1 MPHSRRQ
8 LLAKAAIAA
17 SRVGI
22 SLSFQLDLA
31 FDLVRQADAA
41 ERNRAR
47 GREFLVAL
55 ELALRQG
62 LADGLLDLALRAY
75 PQHLEKF
82 ANAAVKDVFVH
93 DSLLCWPLTTARRP
107 LSDQA
112 TCKRRLSSMTRPP
125 HKQPLRIM
133 RCCCAKRSALIADHL
148 EQIQMLSPVNHFA
161 RRGRPSRSALM
172 VGRPRRD
179 RYDDHRQ
186 RKNHREP
193 QSETIWCLC
202 HLFPLM
208 ATNRNRADYGASPG
222 RRTVN
227 TEPLPSSLVTVTS
240 PPIMPASL
248 RVMARPSPVP
258 PKR

>member
-1 MPHSRRQ
+1 MPSGRVKFFNTDRAYGFIAPDDGSSDVFVYVHDVEAAHMKILVAGQLVDTRSASREMAAQRPSSLACLTPRMPHSRRQ

-17 SRVGI
+17 LRGGI

-93 DSLLCWPLTTARRP
+93 DRLLC
-107 LSDQA
+107 
-112 TCKRRLSSMTRPP
+112 
-125 HKQPLRIM
+125 
-133 RCCCAKRSALIADHL
+133 
-148 EQIQMLSPVNHFA
+148 
-161 RRGRPSRSALM
+161 
-172 VGRPRRD
+172 
-179 RYDDHRQ
+179 
-186 RKNHREP
+186 
-193 QSETIWCLC
+193 
-202 HLFPLM
+202 
-208 ATNRNRADYGASPG
+208 
-222 RRTVN
+222 
-227 TEPLPSSLVTVTS
+227 
-240 PPIMPASL
+240 
-248 RVMARPSPVP
+248 
-258 PKR
+258 

>member
-1 MPHSRRQ
+1 MPHSPSPALGKGGHRG
-8 LLAKAAIAA
+8 LAP
-17 SRVGI
+17 SE

-31 FDLVRQADAA
+31 FDLVRQANAA

-75 PQHLEKF
+75 PQHLKKF

-93 DSLLCWPLTTARRP
+93 DRLLCWPLTIARRP

-112 TCKRRLSSMTRPP
+112 TLKLRISSMTRSHAQAATPDYAML
-125 HKQPLRIM
+125 LRE
-133 RCCCAKRSALIADHL
+133 ALSADCRPFRK
-148 EQIQMLSPVNHFA
+148 IQMLSPVNHFA
-161 RRGRPSRSALM
+161 RRSRSSRSALM

-186 RKNHREP
+186 HKNHREP
-193 QSETIWCLC
+193 ESETIWC

-208 ATNRNRADYGASPG
+208 ATNRNR
-222 RRTVN
+222 RT
-227 TEPLPSSLVTVTS
+227 
-240 PPIMPASL
+240 
-248 RVMARPSPVP
+248 MARRPAGAP
-258 PKR
+258 

>member
-1 MPHSRRQ
+1 MAAQRPSSFACLTRRMPHSRRQ
-8 LLAKAAIAA
+8 LLAKAAITA
-17 SRVGI
+17 SRGGI

-93 DSLLCWPLTTARRP
+93 DRLLCWPLTTARRP

-112 TCKRRLSSMTRPP
+112 TRKRRVSSMTRSHAQAATPDYAIL
-125 HKQPLRIM
+125 LREAL
-133 RCCCAKRSALIADHL
+133 RADCRPFRTNSNVEPGKSLRSA
-148 EQIQMLSPVNHFA
+148 ESTQ
-161 RRGRPSRSALM
+161 
-172 VGRPRRD
+172 
-179 RYDDHRQ
+179 
-186 RKNHREP
+186 
-193 QSETIWCLC
+193 
-202 HLFPLM
+202 
-208 ATNRNRADYGASPG
+208 
-222 RRTVN
+222 
-227 TEPLPSSLVTVTS
+227 
-240 PPIMPASL
+240 
-248 RVMARPSPVP
+248 
-258 PKR
+258 PKRALGWPPTS

>member
-1 MPHSRRQ
+1 MPHSRHQ

-93 DSLLCWPLTTARRP
+93 DRLLCWPLTTARRP
-107 LSDQA
+107 LSGHAQA
-112 TCKRRLSSMTRPP
+112 SAILDYASPT

-133 RCCCAKRSALIADHL
+133 RYCCATRSL
-148 EQIQMLSPVNHFA
+148 P
-161 RRGRPSRSALM
+161 
-172 VGRPRRD
+172 
-179 RYDDHRQ
+179 
-186 RKNHREP
+186 
-193 QSETIWCLC
+193 
-202 HLFPLM
+202 
-208 ATNRNRADYGASPG
+208 
-222 RRTVN
+222 TV
-227 TEPLPSSLVTVTS
+227 
-240 PPIMPASL
+240 
-248 RVMARPSPVP
+248 
-258 PKR
+258 

>member
-17 SRVGI
+17 SRVGT

-41 ERNRAR
+41 ERNRDR

-82 ANAAVKDVFVH
+82 ANAAVKDVLVH
-93 DSLLCWPLTTARRP
+93 DRLLCWPLTPARRP

-112 TCKRRLSSMTRPP
+112 NAQASAILDDASPT

-133 RCCCAKRSALIADHL
+133 RRCCAKRSTLIADRL

-161 RRGRPSRSALM
+161 RRSRPSRSALM

-193 QSETIWCLC
+193 KSETIWCLC

-208 ATNRNRADYGASPG
+208 AINQN
-222 RRTVN
+222 RRT
-227 TEPLPSSLVTVTS
+227 
-240 PPIMPASL
+240 
-248 RVMARPSPVP
+248 MARRPAGAP
-258 PKR
+258 